1 MRAFLCAVVLVLAGA
16 LGFSQGA
23 APALSYVDGT
33 VTIDGAAASVG
44 DAVRYGAVVRT
55 AAASSAEIE
64 FNGRNA
70 IRLSENTTLVFN
82 PRNLQTGSELR
93 QGGLAFV
100 LKGLSTATAGPS
112 FLVRTPSAV
121 AGVRGT
127 SFFMQVESP
136 TSTYVCSCNGAV
148 QVLDA
153 SGRVAKELAA
163 SHHKAVR
170 ISDTGSGPQTTDAP
184 RLYHTDADLE
194 KVAGDVGVT
203 IDWNVIDR

>member
-1 MRAFLCAVVLVLAGA
+1 MRTFLCAAAMILSGTLC
-16 LGFSQGA
+16 FSQGS
-23 APALSYVDGT
+23 APEVSYIDGT

-44 DAVRYGAVVRT
+44 DAVPYGAVVTTT
-55 AAASSAEIE
+55 AGSSAEIQ

-70 IRLSENTTLVFN
+70 IRLSENTTFVFN

-100 LKGLSTATAGPS
+100 LKGLSAVTAGQS

-136 TSTYVCSCNGAV
+136 TSTYVCACNGDV
-148 QVLDA
+148 QVLDV

-170 ISDTGSGPQTTDAP
+170 ISDAGSGPQMTDAP
-184 RLYHTDADLE
+184 RLYHTDGDLE
-194 KVAGDVGVT
+194 KVAGDIGVT
-203 IDWNVIDR
+203 IDWNTIDK